1 MSVLH
6 VVVFMNRF
14 PDVRARFD
22 QSSNHILS
30 VDTLKAE
37 QRHNFQPQAVAD
49 APIDEGKEEDLR
61 E

>member
-6 VVVFMNRF
+6 VVVFTNRF
-14 PDVRARFD
+14 ADVRARFD
-22 QSSNHILS
+22 QSSNHRLS

-37 QRHNFQPQAVAD
+37 QRHDFQPQVVED
-49 APIDEGKEEDLR
+49 GLFDEGIEDLR